1 MGVLPTEHAM
11 VGDLSMAFH
20 RSGSGEPLV
29 LLHGFTGGKLDFV
42 NQIPWFADGFQ
53 VVVPDQRGHGE
64 TTHALPYTFDQLVTD
79 LLDFLDT
86 TVAGPAHL
94 LGHSLGGMIAMRAV
108 LAAPERFRS
117 LILMDTSSRPVSLIP
132 PQMRVE
138 LAEQARDKG
147 TGILARGL
155 RTLARTASQ
164 QRGIDFLG
172 EDEHWRRIEWKFEH
186 MDWRAFRDLGS
197 ELWTHQPVTGRLPE
211 IRIPTSVLVGAD
223 DTRFIEPSA
232 EIVKALP
239 GAHLTTIADAAHS
252 PQYENPTVWKAAVQ
266 HHLNRARA

>member
-1 MGVLPTEHAM
+1 MTTLPTEHVV

-20 RSGSGEPLV
+20 QCGSGEPLV

-42 NQIPWFADGFQ
+42 NQMPWFADQFH
-53 VVVPDQRGHGE
+53 VIAPDQRGHGE
-64 TTHALPYTFDQLVTD
+64 TGHAPPYSFNQLVTD
-79 LLDFLDT
+79 LLGFLDK
-86 TVAGPAHL
+86 TVTGPVHL

-117 LILMDTSSRPVSLIP
+117 LILMDTSSRPVSMIP

-138 LAEQARDKG
+138 LAEKARDKG

-155 RTLARTASQ
+155 RTLARSPEQ

-172 EDEHWRRIEWKFEH
+172 EDEHWRRIEWKLEQ

-197 ELWTHQPVTGRLPE
+197 ELWSHEPVTGRLDE
-211 IRIPTSVLVGAD
+211 IRIPTAVLVGAD

-232 EIVKALP
+232 EIAKALT
-239 GAHLTTIADAAHS
+239 GAHFTTIADAGHS
-252 PQYENPTVWKAAVQ
+252 PQYENASAWKIAVQ
-266 HHLNRARA
+266 DHLNRACA